1 MNYNVDKH
9 TANTKHAKHWNL
21 LKAVGVG
28 VGWMSGCMDGA
39 TMKNPVL
46 SSQRLNTLHKL
57 IQRDSTTWTP
67 GKARRLQKNQDFH
80 VQKQLYNF
88 LTARIQ
94 RTSSEIRGHLLIRHW
109 QHAGHRTVAAPKN
122 VLLEQG
128 SSADLDHVELLDVVV
143 PQHGG
148 GELRSKHRVVARAAQ
163 HQVGSVH
170 WNKGYCALC
179 ALLCT
184 GNGGVMC
191 TFVPWNR
198 SSATTMGGFW
208 DTG

>member
-1 MNYNVDKH
+1 M
-9 TANTKHAKHWNL
+9 
-21 LKAVGVG
+21 
-28 VGWMSGCMDGA
+28 VGWMDGA

-46 SSQRLNTLHKL
+46 SWQQLKTFHKL
-57 IQRDSTTWTP
+57 STEIP
-67 GKARRLQKNQDFH
+67 QHGRQARQGGYKRIRTFTFRN
-80 VQKQLYNF
+80 NF

-128 SSADLDHVELLDVVV
+128 SPADLDHVQLLDVVV

-148 GELRSKHRVVARAAQ
+148 GELGSKHRVVARPAQ

-170 WNKGYCALC
+170 WNKGWCALC

-184 GNGGVMC
+184 GNGGSCALLCPETGVRPQQWGVLGHRVSLKSSLKHFGGSQKGKRQLLY
-191 TFVPWNR
+191 FVQ
-198 SSATTMGGFW
+198 
-208 DTG
+208 

>member
-1 MNYNVDKH
+1 MYQCMEI
-9 TANTKHAKHWNL
+9 W
-21 LKAVGVG
+21 
-28 VGWMSGCMDGA
+28 MDGWS
-39 TMKNPVL
+39 NHEE
-46 SSQRLNTLHKL
+46 SSSFLTTVEDISQAFH
-57 IQRDSTTWTP
+57 RDSTTWTP

-80 VQKQLYNF
+80 FQEQLYNF

-128 SSADLDHVELLDVVV
+128 SPADLDHVQLLDVVV

-148 GELRSKHRVVARAAQ
+148 GELGSKHRVVARPAQ

-170 WNKGYCALC
+170 WNKGWCALC

-184 GNGGVMC
+184 GNWGYVHFCALKQEFGHDNGGVLGHRVSLKSSLKHFGGSQKGKRQLLY
-191 TFVPWNR
+191 FVQ
-198 SSATTMGGFW
+198 
-208 DTG
+208 

>member
-1 MNYNVDKH
+1 
-9 TANTKHAKHWNL
+9 
-21 LKAVGVG
+21 
-28 VGWMSGCMDGA
+28 
-39 TMKNPVL
+39 MKNPVL
-46 SSQRLNTLHKL
+46 SWQQLKTFHKL
-57 IQRDSTTWTP
+57 STEIP
-67 GKARRLQKNQDFH
+67 QHGRQARQGGYKRIRTFTFRN
-80 VQKQLYNF
+80 NF

-128 SSADLDHVELLDVVV
+128 SSADLDHVQLLDVVV

-148 GELRSKHRVVARAAQ
+148 GELGSKHRVVARPAQ
-163 HQVGSVH
+163 HQVGRVH
-170 WNKGYCALC
+170 WNKGSCALC
-179 ALLCT
+179 ALET
-184 GNGGVMC
+184 GVMC